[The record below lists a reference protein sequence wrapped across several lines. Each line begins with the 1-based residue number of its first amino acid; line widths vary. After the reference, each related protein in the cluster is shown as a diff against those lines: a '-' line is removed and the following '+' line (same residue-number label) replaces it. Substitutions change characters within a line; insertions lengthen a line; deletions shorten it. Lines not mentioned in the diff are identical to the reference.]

1 MAGSTTA
8 VRTHMMLA
16 SMFDLTLGGVSS
28 CLGDGEGNAQLSM
41 VTVEAVD
48 LKSSSVTSSLVVGS

>member
-8 VRTHMMLA
+8 VRPHMVLA
-16 SMFDLTLGGVSS
+16 SMFDSTLGGVSS
-28 CLGDGEGNAQLSM
+28 CLGDGEDNARLTM

-48 LKSSSVTSSLVVGS
+48 LKSSSVTPSLVVGS